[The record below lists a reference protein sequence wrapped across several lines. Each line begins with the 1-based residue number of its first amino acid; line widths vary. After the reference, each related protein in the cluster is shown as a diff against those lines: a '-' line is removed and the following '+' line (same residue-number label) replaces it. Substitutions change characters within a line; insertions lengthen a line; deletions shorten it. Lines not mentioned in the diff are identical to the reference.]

1 MPVIKVE
8 TIANS
13 KLALAQ
19 SSIRPNPQKQID
31 IEIKAYFWM
40 KKRAQETRAAT
51 TDPTIEERETYLV
64 FLSVIPNDK
73 KPKISEAQHVES
85 AKPA

>member
-40 KKRAQETRAAT
+40 KNIAQESTAAT
-51 TDPTIEERETYLV
+51 VDPTIEDNETYLV
-64 FLSVIPNDK
+64 FLRVIPKHK
-73 KPKISEAQHVES
+73 KEIMSVAQLVNN
-85 AKPA
+85 ANPA

>member
-31 IEIKAYFWM
+31 IEIGTNFWSKNM
-40 KKRAQETRAAT
+40 THAT
-51 TDPTIEERETYLV
+51 TIPTLDPIIEESETYLV
-64 FLSVIPNDK
+64 FLSVIPNAK
-73 KPKISEAQHVES
+73 KLIMKDAQLVKK
-85 AKPA
+85 ANPV